1 MRLKTAILTILMVAF
16 TGKIALAGEFYKI
29 HPGWLEYIYYLLLF
43 GLIIVCLSTSYSIFT
58 NLKGGKL
65 SLPWL
70 FVVIALAVVLIRT
83 FFGILTVFN
92 IQYFQAMLFA
102 GLDILFFILLL
113 TGLVLYKVGLD

>member
-1 MRLKTAILTILMVAF
+1 MRFKTVILTILIITLTSKM
-16 TGKIALAGEFYKI
+16 ALAGEFYKL
-29 HPGWLEYIYYLLLF
+29 HPKWLEYAYNLVLF
-43 GLIIVCLSTSYSIFT
+43 GIIGICLGISYTIFN

-70 FVVIALAVVLIRT
+70 FIVLSLIVILARTVL
-83 FFGILTVFN
+83 GVLTVFD

-113 TGLVLYKVGLD
+113 VGLVLYKVGLS